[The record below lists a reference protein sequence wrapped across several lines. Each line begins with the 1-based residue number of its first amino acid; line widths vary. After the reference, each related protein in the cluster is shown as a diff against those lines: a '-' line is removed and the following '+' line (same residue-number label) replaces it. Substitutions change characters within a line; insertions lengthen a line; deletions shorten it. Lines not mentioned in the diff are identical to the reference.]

1 MKKLILDA
9 ISQNGRSDFN
19 IFLQKGVSE
28 EISLLLAELLAE
40 KKLEFQALQA
50 DFEDEEKRAALLMLD
65 ADELWERIALEKQ

>member
-1 MKKLILDA
+1 MKNLILDA
-9 ISQNGRSDFN
+9 ISQNGRPDFN

>member
-9 ISQNGRSDFN
+9 ISQNGRPDFN
-19 IFLQKGVSE
+19 IFLKKGVSE
-28 EISLLLAELLAE
+28 EISLLLAELLTE

>member
-19 IFLQKGVSE
+19 IFLKKGVSE
-28 EISLLLAELLAE
+28 EISLLLAELLVE
-40 KKLEFQALQA
+40 KKVEFQALQA
-50 DFEDEEKRAALLMLD
+50 DFEDEEKRAVLLMLD